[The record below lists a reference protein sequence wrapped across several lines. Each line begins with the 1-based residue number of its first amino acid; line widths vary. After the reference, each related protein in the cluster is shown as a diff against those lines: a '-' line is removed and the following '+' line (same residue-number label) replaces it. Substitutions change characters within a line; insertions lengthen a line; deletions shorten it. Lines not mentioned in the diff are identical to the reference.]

1 MNAPKYNGMNGLTSM
16 QEEVVAVAG
25 YALAMGMKADFDGI
39 MMSALWMPFDHPMLE
54 GNFSMVEDWWN
65 SLDCDRMNAA
75 VNAYDDSIM
84 AQAWTAA
91 TDSRLWCPARPSR

>member
-54 GNFSMVEDWWN
+54 GNSAG
-65 SLDCDRMNAA
+65 SRAGG
-75 VNAYDDSIM
+75 
-84 AQAWTAA
+84 TASTA
-91 TDSRLWCPARPSR
+91 TG